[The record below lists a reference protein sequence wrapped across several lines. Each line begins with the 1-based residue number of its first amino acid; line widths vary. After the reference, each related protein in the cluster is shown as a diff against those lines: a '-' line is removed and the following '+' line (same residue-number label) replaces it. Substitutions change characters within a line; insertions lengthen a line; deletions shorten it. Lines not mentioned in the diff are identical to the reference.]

1 MQRGFFCEFMK
12 LRWTGNALFGPA
24 RLDDFLAP
32 QSRRIVV
39 GAYELR
45 HEIMSDTS
53 FGPRIWH
60 AREDR

>member
-1 MQRGFFCEFMK
+1 MK
-12 LRWTGNALFGPA
+12 LRWTRNALFGPA